1 MYKKFFYSQL
11 WVLRTIVYF
20 TVSVAVNASE
30 MVLSVQDSGNMP
42 PDHVV
47 PTFQS
52 CVGRAKIIEL
62 EFLPVLL
69 NHNKDGIKQLLG
81 ETYELVADFDVL
93 LSEKKDEEGVPLL
106 LKKPEDAA
114 KIAHSLRT
122 ILYNA
127 VEASDYAAS
136 SGRNYGILQ
145 DEQIMKTTENIIGCT
160 NQLVVANF
168 VPLFQFLHRNYYQ
181 VITNAK
187 KNQNTNKEQHELDKY
202 FLPFSY
208 FCGLIENALH
218 KDKELENTTD
228 FMNLYKYFKERG
240 VQGRLLSL
248 HFINQIETQSA
259 IVQESLRHD
268 FNIFTASR
276 HLVDNHTGMA
286 IELIQKKNKQSP
298 YQMQRMTHFHNV
310 VNHELAFRDKEFD
323 MKNEVYTVSPERLKN
338 KPDDEKAIFLYVLKQ
353 LNRNNDYFPSLLG
366 KNQLF
371 KQRDY
376 EQFSYE
382 LVDSLYK
389 KYEESKNNPDVFSP
403 RDRIALSY
411 LLRTVTS
418 VDLSNKR
425 WSDDRIGAFIRP
437 NRSSVFNYN
446 ATDYQYKI
454 NALSCWHLVL
464 TKQDYKAIDQRFLK
478 NLKMNHF
485 YIFRYGLWGKDESF
499 FKDKF

>member
-1 MYKKFFYSQL
+1 MYKKIFYSQS
-11 WVLRTIVYF
+11 WVVCTIVYF
-20 TVSVAVNASE
+20 TISVVANASE
-30 MVLSVQDSGNMP
+30 IVLSVQDSANMP
-42 PDHVV
+42 SDHVV

-69 NHNKDGIKQLLG
+69 NHNKDGIKQVLG
-81 ETYELVADFDVL
+81 ETYELVADFDAL
-93 LSEKKDEEGVPLL
+93 LSEKKDKEGVPLL
-106 LKKPEDAA
+106 LKKPESAA
-114 KIAHSLRT
+114 KIAHNLRN

-127 VEASDYAAS
+127 VEASDYANS
-136 SGRNYGILQ
+136 SGRNYGILE

-160 NQLVVANF
+160 NQLVVAHF
-168 VPLFQFLHRNYYQ
+168 VPLFQFLHKNYYQ
-181 VITNAK
+181 VIKNAK
-187 KNQNTNKEQHELDKY
+187 KNQNTIKEQNELDKY

-208 FCGLIENALH
+208 FYGLIENALH
-218 KDKELENTTD
+218 KDKIPENMTD
-228 FMNLYKYFKERG
+228 FMELYTYFKKRSAQEKLLNLY
-240 VQGRLLSL
+240 
-248 HFINQIETQSA
+248 FISQIETQSA

-286 IELIQKKNKQSP
+286 IELIQKKNKQNP

-310 VNHELAFRDKEFD
+310 VKHELAFRDKGFD
-323 MKNEVYTVSPERLKN
+323 MKNEIYTVSPERLKN

-366 KNQLF
+366 KNQFF

-425 WSDDRIGAFIRP
+425 WWDDRFFSFIRP

-464 TKQDYKAIDQRFLK
+464 TKQDYKDTDQRFLK
-478 NLKMNHF
+478 NLKMDHF
-485 YIFRYGLWGKDESF
+485 CIFHNGLLRKDESF
-499 FKDKF
+499 FKNKF